1 MMKKFITF
9 LLALLLIFVAGCE
22 QKEPIFEEF
31 IIFQDTETYTRTLV
45 TPDKVLRDGIPARVE
60 VVGVLEEKM
69 YHYPY
74 TVYQIKIVDDY
85 HGGEKLDGETVYSI
99 LFVGTEAEQMYRQ
112 PPLEIGR
119 EYVVLNLMADNPA
132 DRTFEASYWFDIQT
146 VDGEEFIYPY
156 FLDCSG
162 LESKIPITDSKENA
176 VYKKGRHDEI
186 LKYLKKNKIENPTF
200 DYKFKIEEFI
210 AEITSG
216 S

>member
-1 MMKKFITF
+1 MKKFITF

-74 TVYQIKIVDDY
+74 TVYQIKILDDY

-119 EYVVLNLMADNPA
+119 EYVVLNLMANNPA
-132 DRTFEASYWFDIQT
+132 ERTFEASYWFDIQT
-146 VDGEEFIYPY
+146 VDGKEYVYPY

-162 LESKIPITDSKENA
+162 LECKIPITDSKENA
-176 VYKKGRHDEI
+176 IYKKGRHDEI

-200 DYKFKIEEFI
+200 DYKFKIGEFI
-210 AEITSG
+210 AEITS
-216 S
+216 SS

>member
-1 MMKKFITF
+1 MKKFIAF
-9 LLALLLIFVAGCE
+9 LLALILIFAAGCE
-22 QKEPIFEEF
+22 QKEPIFEKF
-31 IIFQDTETYTRTLV
+31 IIFQDTNTYTRTLI
-45 TPDKVLRDGIPARVE
+45 TPNKALRDGIPARVE
-60 VVGVLEEKM
+60 IVGVLEERM

-119 EYVVLNLMADNPA
+119 EYVVLNLMANNPA
-132 DRTFEASYWFDIQT
+132 DRIFEASYWFDIQT
-146 VDGEEFIYPY
+146 VDGEEYIYPY
-156 FLDCSG
+156 FLDCNG
-162 LESKIPITDSKENA
+162 LECKIPITDSKENA

-186 LKYLKKNKIENPTF
+186 LKYLKKNKIKNPTF

-210 AEITSG
+210 AEITNG

>member
-1 MMKKFITF
+1 MKRF
-9 LLALLLIFVAGCE
+9 LLFSLVLLLIFAVGCDRA
-22 QKEPIFEEF
+22 EPVFREF
-31 IIFQDTETYTRTLV
+31 IVFQDTGTYTRTLAK
-45 TPDKVLRDGIPARVE
+45 PQNVLRDGIPARVE
-60 VVGVLEEKM
+60 VVGVLEERT
-69 YHYPY
+69 YQYPY
-74 TVYQIKIVDDY
+74 TVYQIRITDDY

-119 EYVVLNLMADNPA
+119 EYIVLNLRANNPA
-132 DRTFEASYWFDIQT
+132 ERNFEASYWFDIQA

-162 LESKIPITDSKENA
+162 VECKIPIADSKENA

-186 LKYLKKNKIENPTF
+186 LKYLKKQGIENPTF
-200 DYKFKIEEFI
+200 DYKFKIDEFI
-210 AEITSG
+210 AEITSV

>member
-1 MMKKFITF
+1 MKRLCLFSLTLI
-9 LLALLLIFVAGCE
+9 LIFTVGCART
-22 QKEPIFEEF
+22 EPIFREF
-31 IIFQDTETYTRTLV
+31 IVFQDTGTYTRTLV
-45 TPDKVLRDGIPARVE
+45 TPDKVLRDGVPSRVE
-60 VVGVLEEKM
+60 VIGVLEERT
-69 YHYPY
+69 YQYPY

-99 LFVGTEAEQMYRQ
+99 LFVGTEAESMYRQ

-119 EYVVLNLMADNPA
+119 EYIVLNLRANNPA
-132 DRTFEASYWFDIQT
+132 DRVFEASYWFDIQT

-162 LESKIPITDSKENA
+162 LECKIPITDSAENA

-186 LKYLKKNKIENPTF
+186 LRYLKKQRIENPTF

-210 AEITSG
+210 AEITNAF
-216 S
+216 